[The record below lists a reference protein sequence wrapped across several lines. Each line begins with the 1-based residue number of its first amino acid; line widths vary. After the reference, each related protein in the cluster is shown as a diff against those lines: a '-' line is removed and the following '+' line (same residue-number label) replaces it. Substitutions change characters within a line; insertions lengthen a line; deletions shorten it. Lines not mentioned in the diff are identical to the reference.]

1 MQTVGIANGH
11 FDSRFRAPQADW
23 FADGLDTGTT
33 RCRTVVRPAVRS
45 VALHDAELVAF
56 GIGEDDNNS
65 LGMFVALSRTSATEF
80 SDPSSRGVRIVN
92 VDIQMDA
99 DLAGLR
105 LGNRL
110 KVNLRLLVVLGRQIN
125 PAG

>member
-1 MQTVGIANGH
+1 
-11 FDSRFRAPQADW
+11 
-23 FADGLDTGTT
+23 
-33 RCRTVVRPAVRS
+33 
-45 VALHDAELVAF
+45 LHDAELVAF

-65 LGMFVALSRTSATEF
+65 LGIFVALSRISATEF
-80 SDPSSRGVRIVN
+80 NDPSSRGVHIVN
-92 VDIQMDA
+92 GDIQMDA

-110 KVNLRLLVVLGRQIN
+110 KVNARLLVVLGRQIN

>member
-1 MQTVGIANGH
+1 
-11 FDSRFRAPQADW
+11 
-23 FADGLDTGTT
+23 
-33 RCRTVVRPAVRS
+33 
-45 VALHDAELVAF
+45 
-56 GIGEDDNNS
+56 
-65 LGMFVALSRTSATEF
+65 MFVALSRTLATEF

-92 VDIQMDA
+92 VDIKMDA

>member
-1 MQTVGIANGH
+1 M
-11 FDSRFRAPQADW
+11 
-23 FADGLDTGTT
+23 
-33 RCRTVVRPAVRS
+33 VRPAVRS

-65 LGMFVALSRTSATEF
+65 LGTFAALSRISATEF
-80 SDPSSRGVRIVN
+80 NDPSSRGVHIVN
-92 VDIQMDA
+92 GDIQMDA

-110 KVNLRLLVVLGRQIN
+110 KVNARLLVVLGRQIN

>member
-1 MQTVGIANGH
+1 
-11 FDSRFRAPQADW
+11 
-23 FADGLDTGTT
+23 
-33 RCRTVVRPAVRS
+33 
-45 VALHDAELVAF
+45 
-56 GIGEDDNNS
+56 
-65 LGMFVALSRTSATEF
+65 LSRTLATEF